1 VNHFSVAEQLDQA
14 IDQML
19 SDPDSPLPG
28 VDLEVG
34 ALLGIAAE
42 LRILPTPEFKALLKA
57 DLVQRAW
64 ARKTAVVSARVS
76 TEREKS
82 EAHSVFVPTLFE
94 GGRQGYPMRGRNFA
108 ASFVAQAAMVA
119 FVAAG
124 LWMGSRRIVDMPLES
139 TMLVAQDDTFVLPP
153 SETISGGGGGG
164 GDHDKLQAS
173 KGTPPRFAAEQ
184 VAPPMVVVRNEQPN
198 LAVEPTIVGP
208 PDIQFPQTGQ
218 MGDPLSAALAPS
230 NGTGSGGGI
239 GSGKEGGVGPG
250 SGPGYGSGS
259 GGGIGGGIYRIGG
272 GVSAPRAIYDPDPE
286 YSDEARKAKF
296 QGDVL
301 LWAII
306 GADGVPRDI
315 RVARS
320 LGMGLDEKAIA
331 AVRTWRFAPS
341 MKDGHPVAV
350 HVNIEV
356 NFRLY

>member
-1 VNHFSVAEQLDQA
+1 MNSFTIADQLDHA
-14 IDQML
+14 IDAL
-19 SDPDSPLPG
+19 ITHSDSAPPA
-28 VDLEVG
+28 VDWEVG
-34 ALLGIAAE
+34 ELLGIAAE
-42 LRILPTPEFKALLKA
+42 LRFLSPPEFKAQLKA
-57 DLVQRAW
+57 DLVQRAGG
-64 ARKTAVVSARVS
+64 RKVAVMNARVS
-76 TEREKS
+76 ADREKN
-82 EAHSVFVPTLFE
+82 EAHSFFIPTLLE
-94 GGRQGYPMRGRNFA
+94 SGRQGYPMRGRNFA
-108 ASFVAQAAMVA
+108 ASFAAQAAMVA
-119 FVAAG
+119 LVGLG
-124 LWMGSRRIVDMPLES
+124 LWAGSRRIVDMPLEP
-139 TMLVAQDDTFVLPP
+139 TMLVAQGDTFVLPS

-218 MGDPLSAALAPS
+218 MGDPLSAALTPS

-239 GSGKEGGVGPG
+239 GSGKEGGVGSG

-296 QGDVL
+296 QGNVL

-350 HVNIEV
+350 QVNIEV